1 MKDKLNVLFASDDN
15 YVPFLLISIVSLLEN
30 ENNFEN
36 INIFILDDG
45 ISKEHKGEIVNLVKR
60 YFAQITFIKTK
71 DIKKMDFNVL
81 SLERNYNLK
90 SFTTYSRLFISHLLP
105 EDVDKILYLDCD
117 SIILGSF
124 KDLWVEDISNYYCAG
139 ILDCINTAVKESLGI
154 PKDDIYINAGVLL
167 INLKKWRDDNVEDK
181 FVNFLIKNQN
191 RFYQHDQGVINL
203 VFKNK
208 IKIVEPKYNLQ
219 VYFQL
224 LDYDLAKKF
233 ACIETEYYTKEI
245 VFNSQKNPIFLHFC
259 GENYFR
265 PWYNCNHPYFSDFK
279 KYSQLVDSEYIIDDS
294 ANLPFK
300 SRIFFKVSNN
310 KLGLSLLKLIPSCFV
325 RRLVNRNALNA
336 LKKENEKIKM
346 LE

>member
-1 MKDKLNVLFASDDN
+1 MKDKLNVLFAFDDN

-154 PKDDIYINAGVLL
+154 PKDDIYINSGVLL

-224 LDYDLAKKF
+224 LD
-233 ACIETEYYTKEI
+233 
-245 VFNSQKNPIFLHFC
+245 
-259 GENYFR
+259 
-265 PWYNCNHPYFSDFK
+265 
-279 KYSQLVDSEYIIDDS
+279 
-294 ANLPFK
+294 
-300 SRIFFKVSNN
+300 
-310 KLGLSLLKLIPSCFV
+310 
-325 RRLVNRNALNA
+325 
-336 LKKENEKIKM
+336 
-346 LE
+346 